1 MGLGGFL
8 QILLILAVIVV
19 LIFFKGTRK
28 VVLKIS
34 LGLLISAA
42 VVAVFILIGMR
53 FFRDNTAIFTVLSC
67 FTSFMGVMFG
77 ISLKEL
83 VRIVQIK
90 RNGCITAGEIFDIG
104 YGRGSGYKIRYRV
117 NNQEYTFTAS
127 TLSQGEKLKVGDSVT
142 VIYSPE
148 NPQKSYMKK
157 NDSVA
162 AIALVIGSALLLI
175 GAIAVECYVLTA
187 A

>member
-8 QILLILAVIVV
+8 QILMILAVIAA

-28 VVLKIS
+28 VMLKIS
-34 LGLLISAA
+34 LGLLIAAA
-42 VVAVFILIGMR
+42 VIAVFIIVGMR

-67 FTSFMGVMFG
+67 LTSFTGVMFS

-83 VRIVQIK
+83 IRIVRIK
-90 RNGCITAGEIFDIG
+90 RYGCITSGEIFDIG
-104 YGRGSGYKIRYRV
+104 YGRGIGYKIRYCV
-117 NNQEYTFTAS
+117 NNQEYTFTAP

-142 VIYSPE
+142 VIYSPR

-175 GAIAVECYVLTA
+175 GAIAVEYYVLTVA
-187 A
+187 